1 MLQGADWQVVEDGE
15 GCEVRE
21 ALSWKGWSPGLC
33 THSGLGCREGGIHSP
48 RQLLSASELLKN
60 QARGLE

>member
-33 THSGLGCREGGIHSP
+33 THSGLGVWQRVWAYIALGNFS
-48 RQLLSASELLKN
+48 LLKSC
-60 QARGLE
+60 

>member
-21 ALSWKGWSPGLC
+21 ALSWKRWSPGLC
-33 THSGLGCREGGIHSP
+33 THSGLGCREWAYIALGNFS
-48 RQLLSASELLKN
+48 LLKSC
-60 QARGLE
+60 